1 MGILEF
7 MSTNQGRNV
16 SMRVA
21 INDEYGAPDVL
32 RLSEAPRPTA
42 GPREVL
48 VQVLASDVTQGDR
61 RLRAAD
67 FPGFTAVFGRLMF
80 GVFSPRRQ
88 VGGTS
93 FAGRVVAVGSKVAGY
108 AVGDDVYGSV
118 MRGAYA
124 EYLAVPAKGP
134 LAKMP
139 ANTTY
144 AEAAALPY
152 GAVTALVFLRD
163 LAKVQPGERVLVVG
177 ASGGVGRM
185 AVQLAKHLGA
195 HVTGVASRDEDLVR
209 SLGASEFINHRSEDF
224 TESSQTWDVIFDAT
238 EGNHFRAFRGSLTPH
253 GRYLTLYMTV
263 RVLFE
268 TVVTSMRKGRRANV
282 GVAMGSA
289 EVLRDIR
296 ELVSEG
302 ALRPVIGERYALD
315 QIARAHAALED
326 RRPRGSVVIEIAD
339 GQSPPPCEGMLPA
352 SPNYT

>member
-1 MGILEF
+1 
-7 MSTNQGRNV
+7 
-16 SMRVA
+16 MRVA
-21 INDEYGAPDVL
+21 INDEYGDPSVL

-67 FPGFTAVFGRLMF
+67 FPGFTALFGRLMF
-80 GVFSPRRQ
+80 GVFSPRNQ
-88 VGGTS
+88 VGGTN
-93 FAGRVVAVGSKVAGY
+93 FAGRVVAVGSKVTSY
-108 AVGDDVYGSV
+108 AVGDDVYGAV

-124 EYLAVPAKGP
+124 EYLAVSENSA

-139 ANTTY
+139 TNTTY

-163 LAKVQPGERVLVVG
+163 LAKVQPGQRVLVVG

-209 SLGASEFINHRSEDF
+209 SLGASEFINHKSEDF
-224 TESSQTWDVIFDAT
+224 TQSSQTWDVIFDTT
-238 EGNHFRAFRGSLTPH
+238 EGNHFQSFCGSLTPT

-268 TVVTSMRKGRRANV
+268 QATTAMRRGPRAIV

-289 EVLRDIR
+289 ENLRDIC

-302 ALRPVIGERYALD
+302 ALRPVIGERYSLD
-315 QIARAHAALED
+315 EIARAHAALEGS
-326 RRPRGSVVIEIAD
+326 RPRGSVVIDMAD
-339 GQSPPPCEGMLPA
+339 GQNLLPA
-352 SPNYT
+352 LDLLPATPSYA

>member
-1 MGILEF
+1 MGILKV
-7 MSTNQGRNV
+7 MSTNEDQNV

-21 INDEYGAPDVL
+21 INDEYGDPDVL

-67 FPGFTAVFGRLMF
+67 FPGFTALFGRLMF
-80 GVFSPRRQ
+80 GVFSPRNQ

-93 FAGRVVAVGSKVAGY
+93 FAGRVVAVGSKVTSY

-124 EYLAVPAKGP
+124 EYLAVPEKST

-139 ANTTY
+139 ANVTY

-152 GAVTALVFLRD
+152 GAVTALVFMRD

-195 HVTGVASRDEDLVR
+195 HVTGVGSRDEDLVR
-209 SLGASEFINHRSEDF
+209 SLGASEFINHKSEDF
-224 TESSQTWDVIFDAT
+224 TQSGQTWDVIFDTA
-238 EGNHFRAFRGSLTPH
+238 EGNHFRSFRGSLTST
-253 GRYLTLYMTV
+253 GRYLTLYMTG

-268 TVVTSMRKGRRANV
+268 QATTAMRRGPRAIV

-289 EVLRDIR
+289 ENLRDIR

-302 ALRPVIGERYALD
+302 ALRSVIGERYSLD
-315 QIARAHAALED
+315 QIARAHAALEGS
-326 RRPRGSVVIEIAD
+326 RPRGSIVIEIAD
-339 GQSPPPCEGMLPA
+339 AQCPRAANGVLPA
-352 SPNYT
+352 TKSYS